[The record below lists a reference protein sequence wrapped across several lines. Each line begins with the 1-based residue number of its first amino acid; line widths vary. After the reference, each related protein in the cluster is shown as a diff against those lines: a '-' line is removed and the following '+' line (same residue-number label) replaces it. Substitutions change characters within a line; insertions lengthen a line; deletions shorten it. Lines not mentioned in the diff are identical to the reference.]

1 MTKFSFNQAVPF
13 EATHV
18 GEVIMDELTARSM
31 KQSELSELTGIQKPI
46 LNDVIKGKRSL
57 TPEMALLLEKALGIS
72 ATYLMNIQTQYELD
86 CAKQSE
92 RVVLQTKMLEIW
104 NILKDQVSIPFF
116 RKMNIVRGNI
126 IEDVKRIFEIF
137 NVDNLDNFLELKAK
151 EMELSY
157 YRKSD
162 KVKTN
167 PIDILSW
174 KYYCYHLSKKEESKL
189 GAFDKEADVNALT
202 SELNSVFRVNKNTE
216 NETKIILNKY
226 GIRFL
231 IVNKVGQV
239 PVDGMSFW
247 IDESPTIIITE
258 RIASIDNFAFTTLH
272 EVGHVFK
279 HLTLNGRAM
288 INLVE
293 EKKSIE
299 EYEADEFA
307 LNAILPHADWKR
319 FMARTRDVV
328 PYKIAPLIKEE
339 ADKHNINPQLLF
351 GRYKHDIGIYKIK
364 NFFETKIQ

>member
-1 MTKFSFNQAVPF
+1 MTKFSFNLAVPF

-18 GEVIMDELTARSM
+18 GEVIKDELSACNM
-31 KQSELSELTGIQKPI
+31 KQSELSELTGIQKSI

-57 TPEMALLLEKALGIS
+57 TPEMALLLENVLGLS
-72 ATYLMNIQTQYELD
+72 AVYLMNIQTQYELD

-104 NILKDQVSIPFF
+104 NVLKDQVSIPFF
-116 RKMNIVRGNI
+116 RKVRIVRGNI
-126 IEDVKRIFEIF
+126 IEDVNRIFEVF
-137 NVDNLDNFLELKAK
+137 AVDNLDDFFGLKAQ

-157 YRKSD
+157 FRKSE

-167 PIDILSW
+167 PADIFSW
-174 KYYCYHLSKKEESKL
+174 KYYCYHLSRNDDSTLCPFEKGS
-189 GAFDKEADVNALT
+189 DVKMLT
-202 SELNSVFRVNKNTE
+202 KELNNVFKENKDTVNKTQE
-216 NETKIILNKY
+216 VLNRY

-231 IVNKVGQV
+231 VVNKVGQV

-247 IDESPTIIITE
+247 IGCTPTIVITN

-279 HLTLNGRAM
+279 HLTPNGKAM
-288 INLVE
+288 INLME
-293 EKKSIE
+293 DKKNIE
-299 EYEADEFA
+299 ESEADEFA
-307 LNAILPHADWKR
+307 LNAILPNADWKK

-328 PYKIAPLIKEE
+328 PYKIAPYIKDE
-339 ADKHNINPQLLF
+339 ADKFNVNPQLLF